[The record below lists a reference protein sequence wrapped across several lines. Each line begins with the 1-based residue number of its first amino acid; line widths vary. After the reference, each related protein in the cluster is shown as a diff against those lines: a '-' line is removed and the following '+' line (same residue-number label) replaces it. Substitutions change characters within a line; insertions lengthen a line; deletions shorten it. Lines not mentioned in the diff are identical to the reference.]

1 MEDSDDELS
10 FPADPEGFFQP
21 DPQPSTVEYTRRDGT
36 VLRLGLVAK
45 HALWAHHLWNGG
57 RVLADMIEHTAAAC
71 APRASSLPA
80 LDVRGKRVI
89 EFGAGAALPTVVA
102 LLNGAAAVTAC
113 EYPEAPL
120 LDNIRANIS
129 ACCRDAT
136 TAQRGRV
143 CGLVWGGDAA
153 QLLADG
159 GRFDVALL
167 ADLLANHS
175 ALPAL
180 AKSLAATLAR
190 PDGVAF
196 VAFGH
201 HRPWLAERDLAFFV
215 HAAAEG
221 LRDEELC
228 AVRAT
233 PMFPNDPGPEDV
245 RATVHIH
252 RLTWA
257 K

>member
-1 MEDSDDELS
+1 MEGGDSELG
-10 FPADPEGFFQP
+10 FPADPEDFFQP
-21 DPQPSTVEYTRRDGT
+21 DPQPSAVGYTRYDGT

-57 RVLADMIEHTAAAC
+57 RVLADMIERTSAAC
-71 APRASSLPA
+71 APQGSTLPA

-89 EFGAGAALPTVVA
+89 EFGAGAALPSVVA

-120 LDNIRANIS
+120 LANIRANIA

-136 TAQRGRV
+136 TALRGRA
-143 CGLVWGGDAA
+143 CGFVWGEDTA

-167 ADLLANHS
+167 ADLLANHC
-175 ALPAL
+175 ALLGL
-180 AKSLAATLAR
+180 AKSLAATLAQ

-201 HRPWLAERDLAFFV
+201 YRPWLAERDLAFFA
-215 HAAAEG
+215 HAATEG

-228 AVRAT
+228 VVRGA

-245 RATVHIH
+245 RDTVHVH